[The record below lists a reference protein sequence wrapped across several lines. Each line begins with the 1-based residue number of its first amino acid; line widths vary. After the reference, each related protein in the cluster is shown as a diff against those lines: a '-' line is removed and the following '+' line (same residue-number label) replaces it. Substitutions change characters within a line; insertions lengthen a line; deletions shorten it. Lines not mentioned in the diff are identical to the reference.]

1 MEFLTKLGPIDLI
14 VVGILAV
21 GLFAGFMQGMIRYA
35 LNAVVVLV
43 AFVVASQLR
52 VPFFN
57 LIGFWDAFTPDLR
70 EQIVFMVLFGGLLI
84 GGFFVVRLFYR
95 RTRLP
100 IIRQLD
106 EIGGAVLG
114 LLFAAL
120 SIVFTLIVMDSF
132 FAVASDD
139 TIKAAGAFTSFY
151 NTLNSSVLVGYFR
164 EALIPTFGLLARP
177 FVPADIADLLQLK

>member
-1 MEFLTKLGPIDLI
+1 MEFLTKLGPVDLF
-14 VVGILAV
+14 VVGILVA

-35 LNAVVVLV
+35 LNALVVLV
-43 AFVVASQLR
+43 AFVIASQLR

-70 EQIVFMVLFGGLLI
+70 EQIVFLVLFGGLVI
-84 GGFFVVRLFYR
+84 AGFFVVRLFYR

-114 LLFAAL
+114 FLFAAL
-120 SIVFTLIVMDSF
+120 SIIFTLIVMDSF
-132 FAVASDD
+132 FSVASDE
-139 TIKAAGAFTSFY
+139 TLQAAGPFTSFY
-151 NTLNSSVLVGYFR
+151 NTLNSSVLVSYFR
-164 EALIPTFGLLARP
+164 EALLPAFGLLVRP